1 MSRNTKQPIQF
12 YRGTTAQH
20 SGYTGP
26 AGECTVD
33 TTKNTLVVHDGVKAG
48 GYPLVKEEHTVTGD
62 GYVLANGH
70 RSTTIGSKTL
80 ALSLDTAALRNLL
93 ADPSG
98 TDAVAGNLKLS
109 DAVDSSLDAATGGT
123 AATPKAV
130 KTAVD
135 GAVKK
140 TYVVKGDTY
149 IKVDGKYSTT
159 LDDADGLD
167 LTLDTTALKSA
178 LADPTATNVVSGNN
192 MLSDAVDS
200 SLDAAT
206 GGTAATPKAVKAAYD
221 KAEEAIT
228 ASRTPASVDSLGV
241 VQVGDN
247 LSIDRYGVL
256 RGDTSAY
263 NVYLDGVNGLDTND
277 GLTAD
282 TPVKTVTRAFQ
293 CFSGVS
299 RYSPQPHT
307 MHVAAGTYT
316 DAAFSIN
323 GMIHPPMTINF
334 APGARTISN
343 VEAIYGGQAVIS
355 GSLTIDNTG
364 FDIKRHNIAIGARQS
379 GKLFLISLNAV
390 IRGNF
395 HYALYSGDVSIVY
408 DHFNPFD
415 NTENLGNT
423 IHFDSVSSADGTAV
437 SAYLSFMDLVRTTCT
452 GIATGHRYHCRSL
465 SNIIVYG
472 SGAGEEF
479 FPGSDAGVVEDS
491 SLYQTYMS

>member
-48 GYPLVKEEHTVTGD
+48 GYPLVKEDHTVTGD
-62 GYVLANGH
+62 GYVLANGS

-149 IKVDGKYSTT
+149 IKVDGKFSTT

-178 LADPTATNVVSGNN
+178 LADPTATNIVSGNN

-221 KAEEAIT
+221 LAASKASDDLVVHIHNNETIEDVKTFLQGPYGTSADLTTSEIDL
-228 ASRTPASVDSLGV
+228 SKGV
-241 VQVGDN
+241 VFSKTV
-247 LSIDRYGVL
+247 S
-256 RGDTSAY
+256 
-263 NVYLDGVNGLDTND
+263 
-277 GLTAD
+277 AD
-282 TPVKTVTRAFQ
+282 TVFTFVNAPSGRAATFNLIITNGGSATITWPSSVKW
-293 CFSGVS
+293 
-299 RYSPQPHT
+299 
-307 MHVAAGTYT
+307 T
-316 DAAFSIN
+316 DAAAPELTASGVDVLTFMTPN
-323 GMIHPPMTINF
+323 GTTWY
-334 APGARTISN
+334 GT
-343 VEAIYGGQAVIS
+343 VAIY
-355 GSLTIDNTG
+355 
-364 FDIKRHNIAIGARQS
+364 
-379 GKLFLISLNAV
+379 NA
-390 IRGNF
+390 G
-395 HYALYSGDVSIVY
+395 
-408 DHFNPFD
+408 
-415 NTENLGNT
+415 
-423 IHFDSVSSADGTAV
+423 
-437 SAYLSFMDLVRTTCT
+437 
-452 GIATGHRYHCRSL
+452 
-465 SNIIVYG
+465 
-472 SGAGEEF
+472 
-479 FPGSDAGVVEDS
+479 
-491 SLYQTYMS
+491 

>member
-48 GYPLVKEEHTVTGD
+48 GYPLVKEDHTVTGD
-62 GYVLANGH
+62 GYVLTNGS

-109 DAVDSSLDAATGGT
+109 DAVDSPLDAATGGT

-149 IKVDGKYSTT
+149 IKVDGKFSTT

-167 LTLDTTALKSA
+167 LTLDTAALKSA

-206 GGTAATPKAVKAAYD
+206 GGTAATPKAAKAAYD
-221 KAEEAIT
+221 LAASKASDDLVVHIHNNETIEDVKTFLQGPYGTSANLT
-228 ASRTPASVDSLGV
+228 TSEVDLSKGV
-241 VQVGDN
+241 VFSKTV
-247 LSIDRYGVL
+247 S
-256 RGDTSAY
+256 
-263 NVYLDGVNGLDTND
+263 
-277 GLTAD
+277 AD
-282 TPVKTVTRAFQ
+282 TVFTFINAPSGRAATFNLIITNGGSATITWPALVKW
-293 CFSGVS
+293 
-299 RYSPQPHT
+299 
-307 MHVAAGTYT
+307 T
-316 DAAFSIN
+316 DAAAPALTASGVDVLTFLTPN
-323 GMIHPPMTINF
+323 GTTWY
-334 APGARTISN
+334 GTL
-343 VEAIYGGQAVIS
+343 AIV
-355 GSLTIDNTG
+355 
-364 FDIKRHNIAIGARQS
+364 
-379 GKLFLISLNAV
+379 NA
-390 IRGNF
+390 G
-395 HYALYSGDVSIVY
+395 
-408 DHFNPFD
+408 
-415 NTENLGNT
+415 
-423 IHFDSVSSADGTAV
+423 
-437 SAYLSFMDLVRTTCT
+437 
-452 GIATGHRYHCRSL
+452 
-465 SNIIVYG
+465 
-472 SGAGEEF
+472 
-479 FPGSDAGVVEDS
+479 
-491 SLYQTYMS
+491 

>member
-48 GYPLVKEEHTVTGD
+48 GYPLVKEDHPVTGD
-62 GYVLANGH
+62 GYVLANGS

-80 ALSLDTAALRNLL
+80 ALSLDTAALKNLL

-149 IKVDGKYSTT
+149 IKVDGKSSTT

-167 LTLDTTALKSA
+167 LTLDTAALKSV
-178 LADPTATNVVSGNN
+178 LADPTATNIVSRNN

-221 KAEEAIT
+221 LAASKASDDLVVHIHNNETIEDVKTFLQGPYGTSADLTTSEIDLSKGVVFSKTVSADTVFTFINAPSGRAATFNLIIT
-228 ASRTPASVDSLGV
+228 NGGSATITWPASV
-241 VQVGDN
+241 
-247 LSIDRYGVL
+247 
-256 RGDTSAY
+256 
-263 NVYLDGVNGLDTND
+263 
-277 GLTAD
+277 
-282 TPVKTVTRAFQ
+282 KW
-293 CFSGVS
+293 
-299 RYSPQPHT
+299 
-307 MHVAAGTYT
+307 T
-316 DAAFSIN
+316 DAAAPELTASGVDVLTFMTPN
-323 GMIHPPMTINF
+323 GTTWY
-334 APGARTISN
+334 GT
-343 VEAIYGGQAVIS
+343 VAIY
-355 GSLTIDNTG
+355 
-364 FDIKRHNIAIGARQS
+364 
-379 GKLFLISLNAV
+379 NA
-390 IRGNF
+390 G
-395 HYALYSGDVSIVY
+395 
-408 DHFNPFD
+408 
-415 NTENLGNT
+415 
-423 IHFDSVSSADGTAV
+423 
-437 SAYLSFMDLVRTTCT
+437 
-452 GIATGHRYHCRSL
+452 
-465 SNIIVYG
+465 
-472 SGAGEEF
+472 
-479 FPGSDAGVVEDS
+479 
-491 SLYQTYMS
+491 

>member
-48 GYPLVKEEHTVTGD
+48 GYPLVKEDHTVTGD
-62 GYVLANGH
+62 GYVLTNGS

-149 IKVDGKYSTT
+149 IKVDGKFSTT

-167 LTLDTTALKSA
+167 LTLDTAALKSA

-192 MLSDAVDS
+192 MLSDAVNS

-221 KAEEAIT
+221 LAASKASDDLVVHIHNNETIEDVKTFLQGPYGTSADLTTSEIDLSKGVVFSKTVSADTVFTFINAPSGRAATFNLIIT
-228 ASRTPASVDSLGV
+228 NGGSATITWPASV
-241 VQVGDN
+241 
-247 LSIDRYGVL
+247 
-256 RGDTSAY
+256 
-263 NVYLDGVNGLDTND
+263 
-277 GLTAD
+277 
-282 TPVKTVTRAFQ
+282 KW
-293 CFSGVS
+293 
-299 RYSPQPHT
+299 
-307 MHVAAGTYT
+307 T
-316 DAAFSIN
+316 DAAAPTLTASGVDVLTFMTPN
-323 GMIHPPMTINF
+323 GTTWY
-334 APGARTISN
+334 GTL
-343 VEAIYGGQAVIS
+343 AIV
-355 GSLTIDNTG
+355 
-364 FDIKRHNIAIGARQS
+364 
-379 GKLFLISLNAV
+379 NA
-390 IRGNF
+390 G
-395 HYALYSGDVSIVY
+395 
-408 DHFNPFD
+408 
-415 NTENLGNT
+415 
-423 IHFDSVSSADGTAV
+423 
-437 SAYLSFMDLVRTTCT
+437 
-452 GIATGHRYHCRSL
+452 
-465 SNIIVYG
+465 
-472 SGAGEEF
+472 
-479 FPGSDAGVVEDS
+479 
-491 SLYQTYMS
+491 

>member
-48 GYPLVKEEHTVTGD
+48 GYPLVKEDHTVTGD
-62 GYVLANGH
+62 GYVLANGS

-135 GAVKK
+135 GVVKK

-149 IKVDGKYSTT
+149 IKVDGKSSTT

-178 LADPTATNVVSGNN
+178 LADPTATNIVSGNN

-221 KAEEAIT
+221 LAASKASDDLVVHIRNNETIEDVKTFLQGPYGTSADLMTSDIDLSKGVVFSKTVSADTVFTFINAPSGRAATFNLIIT
-228 ASRTPASVDSLGV
+228 NGGSATITWPASV
-241 VQVGDN
+241 
-247 LSIDRYGVL
+247 
-256 RGDTSAY
+256 
-263 NVYLDGVNGLDTND
+263 
-277 GLTAD
+277 
-282 TPVKTVTRAFQ
+282 KW
-293 CFSGVS
+293 
-299 RYSPQPHT
+299 
-307 MHVAAGTYT
+307 T
-316 DAAFSIN
+316 DAAAPELTASGVDVLTFMTPN
-323 GMIHPPMTINF
+323 GTTWY
-334 APGARTISN
+334 GT
-343 VEAIYGGQAVIS
+343 VAIY
-355 GSLTIDNTG
+355 
-364 FDIKRHNIAIGARQS
+364 
-379 GKLFLISLNAV
+379 NA
-390 IRGNF
+390 G
-395 HYALYSGDVSIVY
+395 
-408 DHFNPFD
+408 
-415 NTENLGNT
+415 
-423 IHFDSVSSADGTAV
+423 
-437 SAYLSFMDLVRTTCT
+437 
-452 GIATGHRYHCRSL
+452 
-465 SNIIVYG
+465 
-472 SGAGEEF
+472 
-479 FPGSDAGVVEDS
+479 
-491 SLYQTYMS
+491 

>member
-1 MSRNTKQPIQF
+1 MSRNTKHPIQF

-48 GYPLVKEEHTVTGD
+48 GYPLVKEDHTVTGD
-62 GYVLANGH
+62 GYVLTNGS

-149 IKVDGKYSTT
+149 IKVDGKFSTT

-167 LTLDTTALKSA
+167 LTLNTAALKSA

-221 KAEEAIT
+221 LAASKASDDLVVHIRNNETIEDVKTFLQGPYGTSADLTTSEIDLSKGVVFSKTVSADTVFTFINAPSGRAATFNLIIT
-228 ASRTPASVDSLGV
+228 NGGSATITWPASV
-241 VQVGDN
+241 
-247 LSIDRYGVL
+247 
-256 RGDTSAY
+256 
-263 NVYLDGVNGLDTND
+263 
-277 GLTAD
+277 
-282 TPVKTVTRAFQ
+282 KW
-293 CFSGVS
+293 
-299 RYSPQPHT
+299 
-307 MHVAAGTYT
+307 T
-316 DAAFSIN
+316 DAAAPTLTASGVDVLTFMTPN
-323 GMIHPPMTINF
+323 GTTWY
-334 APGARTISN
+334 GTL
-343 VEAIYGGQAVIS
+343 AIV
-355 GSLTIDNTG
+355 
-364 FDIKRHNIAIGARQS
+364 
-379 GKLFLISLNAV
+379 NA
-390 IRGNF
+390 G
-395 HYALYSGDVSIVY
+395 
-408 DHFNPFD
+408 
-415 NTENLGNT
+415 
-423 IHFDSVSSADGTAV
+423 
-437 SAYLSFMDLVRTTCT
+437 
-452 GIATGHRYHCRSL
+452 
-465 SNIIVYG
+465 
-472 SGAGEEF
+472 
-479 FPGSDAGVVEDS
+479 
-491 SLYQTYMS
+491 

>member
-48 GYPLVKEEHTVTGD
+48 GYPLVKEDHTVTGD
-62 GYVLANGH
+62 GYVLANGS

-80 ALSLDTAALRNLL
+80 ALSLDTAALKNLL

-149 IKVDGKYSTT
+149 IKVDGKFSTT

-167 LTLDTTALKSA
+167 LTLDTAALKNA
-178 LADPTATNVVSGNN
+178 LADPTATNIVSGNN

-221 KAEEAIT
+221 LAASKASDDLVVHIRNNETIEDVKTFLQGPYGTSADLTTSEIDLSKGVVFSKTVSADTVFTLINAPSGRAATFNLIIT
-228 ASRTPASVDSLGV
+228 NGGSATITWPASV
-241 VQVGDN
+241 
-247 LSIDRYGVL
+247 
-256 RGDTSAY
+256 
-263 NVYLDGVNGLDTND
+263 
-277 GLTAD
+277 
-282 TPVKTVTRAFQ
+282 KW
-293 CFSGVS
+293 
-299 RYSPQPHT
+299 
-307 MHVAAGTYT
+307 T
-316 DAAFSIN
+316 DAAAPALTASGVDVLTFMTPN
-323 GMIHPPMTINF
+323 GTTWY
-334 APGARTISN
+334 GT
-343 VEAIYGGQAVIS
+343 VAIY
-355 GSLTIDNTG
+355 
-364 FDIKRHNIAIGARQS
+364 
-379 GKLFLISLNAV
+379 NA
-390 IRGNF
+390 G
-395 HYALYSGDVSIVY
+395 
-408 DHFNPFD
+408 
-415 NTENLGNT
+415 
-423 IHFDSVSSADGTAV
+423 
-437 SAYLSFMDLVRTTCT
+437 
-452 GIATGHRYHCRSL
+452 
-465 SNIIVYG
+465 
-472 SGAGEEF
+472 
-479 FPGSDAGVVEDS
+479 
-491 SLYQTYMS
+491 

>member
-48 GYPLVKEEHTVTGD
+48 GYPLVKEDHTVTGD
-62 GYVLANGH
+62 GYVLANGS
-70 RSTTIGSKTL
+70 RSTTIGSETL

-167 LTLDTTALKSA
+167 LTLNTAALKSA
-178 LADPTATNVVSGNN
+178 LADPTATDVVSGNN

-221 KAEEAIT
+221 LAASKASDDLVVHIHNNETIEDVKTFLQGPYGTSANLTTSEIDLSKGVVFSKTVSADTVFTFINAPSGRAATFNLIIT
-228 ASRTPASVDSLGV
+228 NGGSATITWPASV
-241 VQVGDN
+241 
-247 LSIDRYGVL
+247 
-256 RGDTSAY
+256 
-263 NVYLDGVNGLDTND
+263 
-277 GLTAD
+277 
-282 TPVKTVTRAFQ
+282 KW
-293 CFSGVS
+293 
-299 RYSPQPHT
+299 
-307 MHVAAGTYT
+307 T
-316 DAAFSIN
+316 DAAAPTLTASGVDVLTFMTPN
-323 GMIHPPMTINF
+323 GTTWY
-334 APGARTISN
+334 GTL
-343 VEAIYGGQAVIS
+343 AIV
-355 GSLTIDNTG
+355 
-364 FDIKRHNIAIGARQS
+364 
-379 GKLFLISLNAV
+379 NA
-390 IRGNF
+390 G
-395 HYALYSGDVSIVY
+395 
-408 DHFNPFD
+408 
-415 NTENLGNT
+415 
-423 IHFDSVSSADGTAV
+423 
-437 SAYLSFMDLVRTTCT
+437 
-452 GIATGHRYHCRSL
+452 
-465 SNIIVYG
+465 
-472 SGAGEEF
+472 
-479 FPGSDAGVVEDS
+479 
-491 SLYQTYMS
+491 

>member
-48 GYPLVKEEHTVTGD
+48 GYPLVKEDHTVTGD
-62 GYVLANGH
+62 GYVLANGS

-149 IKVDGKYSTT
+149 IKVDGKFSTT
-159 LDDADGLD
+159 LDNADGLD
-167 LTLDTTALKSA
+167 LTLNTAALKSA

-221 KAEEAIT
+221 LAASKASDDLVVHIHNNETIEDVKTFLQGPYGTSANLTTSEIDLSKGVVFSKTVSADTVFTFINAPSGRAATFNLIIT
-228 ASRTPASVDSLGV
+228 NGGSATITWPASV
-241 VQVGDN
+241 
-247 LSIDRYGVL
+247 
-256 RGDTSAY
+256 
-263 NVYLDGVNGLDTND
+263 
-277 GLTAD
+277 
-282 TPVKTVTRAFQ
+282 KW
-293 CFSGVS
+293 
-299 RYSPQPHT
+299 
-307 MHVAAGTYT
+307 T
-316 DAAFSIN
+316 DAAAPTLTASGVDVLTFMTPN
-323 GMIHPPMTINF
+323 GTTWY
-334 APGARTISN
+334 GTL
-343 VEAIYGGQAVIS
+343 AIV
-355 GSLTIDNTG
+355 
-364 FDIKRHNIAIGARQS
+364 
-379 GKLFLISLNAV
+379 NA
-390 IRGNF
+390 G
-395 HYALYSGDVSIVY
+395 
-408 DHFNPFD
+408 
-415 NTENLGNT
+415 
-423 IHFDSVSSADGTAV
+423 
-437 SAYLSFMDLVRTTCT
+437 
-452 GIATGHRYHCRSL
+452 
-465 SNIIVYG
+465 
-472 SGAGEEF
+472 
-479 FPGSDAGVVEDS
+479 
-491 SLYQTYMS
+491 

>member
-1 MSRNTKQPIQF
+1 MSRNTKQPIQL

-62 GYVLANGH
+62 GYVLANGR

-159 LDDADGLD
+159 LADADGLD

-221 KAEEAIT
+221 LAASKASDDLVVHIHNNETIEDVKTFLQGPYGTSANLTTSEIDLSKGVVFSKTVSADTVFTFINAPSGRAATFNLIIT
-228 ASRTPASVDSLGV
+228 NGGSATITWPASV
-241 VQVGDN
+241 
-247 LSIDRYGVL
+247 
-256 RGDTSAY
+256 
-263 NVYLDGVNGLDTND
+263 
-277 GLTAD
+277 
-282 TPVKTVTRAFQ
+282 KW
-293 CFSGVS
+293 
-299 RYSPQPHT
+299 
-307 MHVAAGTYT
+307 T
-316 DAAFSIN
+316 DAAAPTLTASGVDVLTFMTPN
-323 GMIHPPMTINF
+323 GITWY
-334 APGARTISN
+334 GTL
-343 VEAIYGGQAVIS
+343 AIV
-355 GSLTIDNTG
+355 
-364 FDIKRHNIAIGARQS
+364 
-379 GKLFLISLNAV
+379 NA
-390 IRGNF
+390 G
-395 HYALYSGDVSIVY
+395 
-408 DHFNPFD
+408 
-415 NTENLGNT
+415 
-423 IHFDSVSSADGTAV
+423 
-437 SAYLSFMDLVRTTCT
+437 
-452 GIATGHRYHCRSL
+452 
-465 SNIIVYG
+465 
-472 SGAGEEF
+472 
-479 FPGSDAGVVEDS
+479 
-491 SLYQTYMS
+491 

>member
-48 GYPLVKEEHTVTGD
+48 GYPLVKEDHTVTGD
-62 GYVLANGH
+62 GYVLANGS
-70 RSTTIGSKTL
+70 RSTTIGSRTL

-149 IKVDGKYSTT
+149 IKVDGKFSTT
-159 LDDADGLD
+159 LDNADGLD
-167 LTLDTTALKSA
+167 LTLNTAALKSA

-221 KAEEAIT
+221 LAASKASDDLVVHIHNNETIEDVKTFLQGPYGTSADLTTSEIDLSKGVVFSKTVSVDTVFTFINAPSGRAATFNLIIT
-228 ASRTPASVDSLGV
+228 NGGSATITWPASV
-241 VQVGDN
+241 
-247 LSIDRYGVL
+247 
-256 RGDTSAY
+256 
-263 NVYLDGVNGLDTND
+263 
-277 GLTAD
+277 
-282 TPVKTVTRAFQ
+282 KW
-293 CFSGVS
+293 
-299 RYSPQPHT
+299 
-307 MHVAAGTYT
+307 T
-316 DAAFSIN
+316 DAAAPTLTASGVDVLTFMTPN
-323 GMIHPPMTINF
+323 GTTWY
-334 APGARTISN
+334 GTL
-343 VEAIYGGQAVIS
+343 AIV
-355 GSLTIDNTG
+355 
-364 FDIKRHNIAIGARQS
+364 
-379 GKLFLISLNAV
+379 NA
-390 IRGNF
+390 G
-395 HYALYSGDVSIVY
+395 
-408 DHFNPFD
+408 
-415 NTENLGNT
+415 
-423 IHFDSVSSADGTAV
+423 
-437 SAYLSFMDLVRTTCT
+437 
-452 GIATGHRYHCRSL
+452 
-465 SNIIVYG
+465 
-472 SGAGEEF
+472 
-479 FPGSDAGVVEDS
+479 
-491 SLYQTYMS
+491 

>member
-20 SGYTGP
+20 LGYTGP

-48 GYPLVKEEHTVTGD
+48 GYPLVKEDHTVTGD
-62 GYVLANGH
+62 GYVLANGS

-149 IKVDGKYSTT
+149 IKVDGKFSTT
-159 LDDADGLD
+159 LDDADGLN
-167 LTLDTTALKSA
+167 LTLDTAALKSA

-221 KAEEAIT
+221 LAASKASDDLVVHIHNNETIEDVKTFLQGPYGTSANLTTSEIDLSKGVVFSKTVSADTVFTFINAPSGRAATFNLIIT
-228 ASRTPASVDSLGV
+228 NGGSATITWPASV
-241 VQVGDN
+241 
-247 LSIDRYGVL
+247 
-256 RGDTSAY
+256 
-263 NVYLDGVNGLDTND
+263 
-277 GLTAD
+277 
-282 TPVKTVTRAFQ
+282 KW
-293 CFSGVS
+293 
-299 RYSPQPHT
+299 
-307 MHVAAGTYT
+307 T
-316 DAAFSIN
+316 DAAAPTLTASGVDVLTFMTPN
-323 GMIHPPMTINF
+323 GTTWY
-334 APGARTISN
+334 GTL
-343 VEAIYGGQAVIS
+343 AIV
-355 GSLTIDNTG
+355 
-364 FDIKRHNIAIGARQS
+364 
-379 GKLFLISLNAV
+379 NA
-390 IRGNF
+390 G
-395 HYALYSGDVSIVY
+395 
-408 DHFNPFD
+408 
-415 NTENLGNT
+415 
-423 IHFDSVSSADGTAV
+423 
-437 SAYLSFMDLVRTTCT
+437 
-452 GIATGHRYHCRSL
+452 
-465 SNIIVYG
+465 
-472 SGAGEEF
+472 
-479 FPGSDAGVVEDS
+479 
-491 SLYQTYMS
+491 

>member
-12 YRGTTAQH
+12 YRGTTTQH

-48 GYPLVKEEHTVTGD
+48 GYPLVKEDHTVTGD
-62 GYVLANGH
+62 GYVLANGS

-149 IKVDGKYSTT
+149 IKVDGKFSTT

-167 LTLDTTALKSA
+167 LTLDTAALKSA

-192 MLSDAVDS
+192 MLSDAVNS

-221 KAEEAIT
+221 LAASKASDDLVVHIHNNETIEDVKTFLQGPYGTSADLTTSEIDLSKGVVFSKTVSADTVFTFINAPSGRAATFNLIIT
-228 ASRTPASVDSLGV
+228 NGGSATITWPASV
-241 VQVGDN
+241 
-247 LSIDRYGVL
+247 
-256 RGDTSAY
+256 
-263 NVYLDGVNGLDTND
+263 
-277 GLTAD
+277 
-282 TPVKTVTRAFQ
+282 KW
-293 CFSGVS
+293 
-299 RYSPQPHT
+299 
-307 MHVAAGTYT
+307 T
-316 DAAFSIN
+316 DAAAPTLTASGVDVLTFMTPN
-323 GMIHPPMTINF
+323 GTTWY
-334 APGARTISN
+334 GTL
-343 VEAIYGGQAVIS
+343 AIV
-355 GSLTIDNTG
+355 
-364 FDIKRHNIAIGARQS
+364 
-379 GKLFLISLNAV
+379 NA
-390 IRGNF
+390 G
-395 HYALYSGDVSIVY
+395 
-408 DHFNPFD
+408 
-415 NTENLGNT
+415 
-423 IHFDSVSSADGTAV
+423 
-437 SAYLSFMDLVRTTCT
+437 
-452 GIATGHRYHCRSL
+452 
-465 SNIIVYG
+465 
-472 SGAGEEF
+472 
-479 FPGSDAGVVEDS
+479 
-491 SLYQTYMS
+491 

>member
-20 SGYTGP
+20 SGYIGP

-48 GYPLVKEEHTVTGD
+48 GYPLVKEDYTVTGD
-62 GYVLANGH
+62 GYVLANGS

-149 IKVDGKYSTT
+149 IKVDGKFFTT

-167 LTLDTTALKSA
+167 LTLDTAALKSA

-221 KAEEAIT
+221 LAASKASDDLVVHIHNNETIEDVKTFLQGPYGTSADLIT
-228 ASRTPASVDSLGV
+228 SEIDLSKGVVFSKTVSADTVFTFINAPSGRAATFNLIITNGGSATITWPASV
-241 VQVGDN
+241 
-247 LSIDRYGVL
+247 
-256 RGDTSAY
+256 
-263 NVYLDGVNGLDTND
+263 
-277 GLTAD
+277 
-282 TPVKTVTRAFQ
+282 KW
-293 CFSGVS
+293 
-299 RYSPQPHT
+299 
-307 MHVAAGTYT
+307 T
-316 DAAFSIN
+316 DAAAPTLTASGVDVLTFMTPN
-323 GMIHPPMTINF
+323 GTTWY
-334 APGARTISN
+334 GTL
-343 VEAIYGGQAVIS
+343 AIV
-355 GSLTIDNTG
+355 
-364 FDIKRHNIAIGARQS
+364 
-379 GKLFLISLNAV
+379 NA
-390 IRGNF
+390 G
-395 HYALYSGDVSIVY
+395 
-408 DHFNPFD
+408 
-415 NTENLGNT
+415 
-423 IHFDSVSSADGTAV
+423 
-437 SAYLSFMDLVRTTCT
+437 
-452 GIATGHRYHCRSL
+452 
-465 SNIIVYG
+465 
-472 SGAGEEF
+472 
-479 FPGSDAGVVEDS
+479 
-491 SLYQTYMS
+491 

>member
-48 GYPLVKEEHTVTGD
+48 GYPLVKEDHTVTGD
-62 GYVLANGH
+62 GYVLTNGS

-149 IKVDGKYSTT
+149 IKVDGKFSTT

-167 LTLDTTALKSA
+167 LTLDTAALKSA

-192 MLSDAVDS
+192 MLSDAVNS

-221 KAEEAIT
+221 LAASKASDDLVVHIHNNETIEDVKTFLQGPYGTSANLTTSEIDLSKGVVFSKTVSADTVFTFINAPSGRAATFNLIIT
-228 ASRTPASVDSLGV
+228 NGGSATITWPASV
-241 VQVGDN
+241 
-247 LSIDRYGVL
+247 
-256 RGDTSAY
+256 
-263 NVYLDGVNGLDTND
+263 
-277 GLTAD
+277 
-282 TPVKTVTRAFQ
+282 KW
-293 CFSGVS
+293 
-299 RYSPQPHT
+299 
-307 MHVAAGTYT
+307 T
-316 DAAFSIN
+316 DAAAPTLTASGVDVLTFMTPN
-323 GMIHPPMTINF
+323 GTTWY
-334 APGARTISN
+334 GT
-343 VEAIYGGQAVIS
+343 VAIY
-355 GSLTIDNTG
+355 
-364 FDIKRHNIAIGARQS
+364 
-379 GKLFLISLNAV
+379 NA
-390 IRGNF
+390 G
-395 HYALYSGDVSIVY
+395 
-408 DHFNPFD
+408 
-415 NTENLGNT
+415 
-423 IHFDSVSSADGTAV
+423 
-437 SAYLSFMDLVRTTCT
+437 
-452 GIATGHRYHCRSL
+452 
-465 SNIIVYG
+465 
-472 SGAGEEF
+472 
-479 FPGSDAGVVEDS
+479 
-491 SLYQTYMS
+491 

>member
-33 TTKNTLVVHDGVKAG
+33 TMKNTLVVHDGVKAG
-48 GYPLVKEEHTVTGD
+48 GYPLVKEDHTVTGD
-62 GYVLANGH
+62 GYVLANGS

-80 ALSLDTAALRNLL
+80 ALSLDTAALKNLL

-149 IKVDGKYSTT
+149 IKVDGKFSTT

-167 LTLDTTALKSA
+167 LTLDTAALKSA

-221 KAEEAIT
+221 LAASKASDDLVVHIHNNETIEDVKTFLQGPYGTSADLTTSEVDLSKGVVFSKTVSADTVFTFINAPSGRAATFNLIIT
-228 ASRTPASVDSLGV
+228 NGGSATITWPASV
-241 VQVGDN
+241 
-247 LSIDRYGVL
+247 
-256 RGDTSAY
+256 
-263 NVYLDGVNGLDTND
+263 
-277 GLTAD
+277 
-282 TPVKTVTRAFQ
+282 KW
-293 CFSGVS
+293 
-299 RYSPQPHT
+299 
-307 MHVAAGTYT
+307 T
-316 DAAFSIN
+316 DAAAPTLTASGVDVLTFMTPN
-323 GMIHPPMTINF
+323 GTTWY
-334 APGARTISN
+334 GT
-343 VEAIYGGQAVIS
+343 VAIY
-355 GSLTIDNTG
+355 
-364 FDIKRHNIAIGARQS
+364 
-379 GKLFLISLNAV
+379 NA
-390 IRGNF
+390 G
-395 HYALYSGDVSIVY
+395 
-408 DHFNPFD
+408 
-415 NTENLGNT
+415 
-423 IHFDSVSSADGTAV
+423 
-437 SAYLSFMDLVRTTCT
+437 
-452 GIATGHRYHCRSL
+452 
-465 SNIIVYG
+465 
-472 SGAGEEF
+472 
-479 FPGSDAGVVEDS
+479 
-491 SLYQTYMS
+491 

>member
-167 LTLDTTALKSA
+167 LMLDTTALKSA

-221 KAEEAIT
+221 LAASKASDDLVVHIHNNETIEDVKTFLQGPYGTSANLTTSEIDLSKGVVFSKTVSADTVFTFINAPSGRAATFNLIIT
-228 ASRTPASVDSLGV
+228 NGGSATITWPASV
-241 VQVGDN
+241 
-247 LSIDRYGVL
+247 
-256 RGDTSAY
+256 
-263 NVYLDGVNGLDTND
+263 
-277 GLTAD
+277 
-282 TPVKTVTRAFQ
+282 KW
-293 CFSGVS
+293 
-299 RYSPQPHT
+299 
-307 MHVAAGTYT
+307 T
-316 DAAFSIN
+316 DAAAPTLTASGVDVLTFMTPN
-323 GMIHPPMTINF
+323 GTTWY
-334 APGARTISN
+334 GT
-343 VEAIYGGQAVIS
+343 VAIY
-355 GSLTIDNTG
+355 
-364 FDIKRHNIAIGARQS
+364 
-379 GKLFLISLNAV
+379 NA
-390 IRGNF
+390 G
-395 HYALYSGDVSIVY
+395 
-408 DHFNPFD
+408 
-415 NTENLGNT
+415 
-423 IHFDSVSSADGTAV
+423 
-437 SAYLSFMDLVRTTCT
+437 
-452 GIATGHRYHCRSL
+452 
-465 SNIIVYG
+465 
-472 SGAGEEF
+472 
-479 FPGSDAGVVEDS
+479 
-491 SLYQTYMS
+491 

>member
-48 GYPLVKEEHTVTGD
+48 GYPLVKEDHTVTGD
-62 GYVLANGH
+62 GYVLANGS

-80 ALSLDTAALRNLL
+80 ALSLDTAALKNLL

-149 IKVDGKYSTT
+149 IKVDGKFSTT

-167 LTLDTTALKSA
+167 LTLDTAALKSA

-221 KAEEAIT
+221 LAASKASDDLVVHIHNNETIEDVKTFLQGPYGTSADLTTSEIDL
-228 ASRTPASVDSLGV
+228 SKGV
-241 VQVGDN
+241 VFSKTV
-247 LSIDRYGVL
+247 S
-256 RGDTSAY
+256 
-263 NVYLDGVNGLDTND
+263 
-277 GLTAD
+277 AD
-282 TPVKTVTRAFQ
+282 TVFTFTNAPSGRAATFNLIITNGGAATVTWPT
-293 CFSGVS
+293 SVKW
-299 RYSPQPHT
+299 
-307 MHVAAGTYT
+307 T
-316 DAAFSIN
+316 DAAAPTLTASGVDVLTFMTPN
-323 GMIHPPMTINF
+323 GTTWY
-334 APGARTISN
+334 GT
-343 VEAIYGGQAVIS
+343 VAIY
-355 GSLTIDNTG
+355 
-364 FDIKRHNIAIGARQS
+364 
-379 GKLFLISLNAV
+379 NA
-390 IRGNF
+390 G
-395 HYALYSGDVSIVY
+395 
-408 DHFNPFD
+408 
-415 NTENLGNT
+415 
-423 IHFDSVSSADGTAV
+423 
-437 SAYLSFMDLVRTTCT
+437 
-452 GIATGHRYHCRSL
+452 
-465 SNIIVYG
+465 
-472 SGAGEEF
+472 
-479 FPGSDAGVVEDS
+479 
-491 SLYQTYMS
+491 

>member
-26 AGECTVD
+26 AGECTID

-48 GYPLVKEEHTVTGD
+48 GYPLVKEDHTVTGD
-62 GYVLANGH
+62 GYVLANGS

-149 IKVDGKYSTT
+149 IKVDGKFSTT

-167 LTLDTTALKSA
+167 LTLDTAALKSA

-192 MLSDAVDS
+192 MLSDAVNS

-221 KAEEAIT
+221 LAASKASDDLVVHIHNNETIEDVKTFLQGPYGTSANLTTSEIDLSKGVVFSKTVSADTVFTFINAPSGRAATFNLIIT
-228 ASRTPASVDSLGV
+228 NGGSATITWPASV
-241 VQVGDN
+241 
-247 LSIDRYGVL
+247 
-256 RGDTSAY
+256 
-263 NVYLDGVNGLDTND
+263 
-277 GLTAD
+277 
-282 TPVKTVTRAFQ
+282 KW
-293 CFSGVS
+293 
-299 RYSPQPHT
+299 
-307 MHVAAGTYT
+307 T
-316 DAAFSIN
+316 DAAAPALTTSGVDVLTFMTPN
-323 GMIHPPMTINF
+323 GTTWY
-334 APGARTISN
+334 GTL
-343 VEAIYGGQAVIS
+343 AIV
-355 GSLTIDNTG
+355 
-364 FDIKRHNIAIGARQS
+364 
-379 GKLFLISLNAV
+379 NA
-390 IRGNF
+390 G
-395 HYALYSGDVSIVY
+395 
-408 DHFNPFD
+408 
-415 NTENLGNT
+415 
-423 IHFDSVSSADGTAV
+423 
-437 SAYLSFMDLVRTTCT
+437 
-452 GIATGHRYHCRSL
+452 
-465 SNIIVYG
+465 
-472 SGAGEEF
+472 
-479 FPGSDAGVVEDS
+479 
-491 SLYQTYMS
+491 

>member
-26 AGECTVD
+26 AGECTID

-48 GYPLVKEEHTVTGD
+48 GYPLVKEDHTVTGD
-62 GYVLANGH
+62 GYVLANGS

-80 ALSLDTAALRNLL
+80 ALSLDTAALRNVL

-149 IKVDGKYSTT
+149 IKVDGKFSTT

-167 LTLDTTALKSA
+167 LTLDTAALKSA

-192 MLSDAVDS
+192 MLSDAVNS

-221 KAEEAIT
+221 LAASKASDDLVVHIHNNETIEDVKTFLQGPYGTSANLTTSEIDLSKGVVFSKTVSADTVFTFINAPSGRAATFNLIIT
-228 ASRTPASVDSLGV
+228 NGGSATITWPASV
-241 VQVGDN
+241 
-247 LSIDRYGVL
+247 
-256 RGDTSAY
+256 
-263 NVYLDGVNGLDTND
+263 
-277 GLTAD
+277 
-282 TPVKTVTRAFQ
+282 KW
-293 CFSGVS
+293 
-299 RYSPQPHT
+299 
-307 MHVAAGTYT
+307 T
-316 DAAFSIN
+316 DAAAPALTTSGVDVLTFMTPN
-323 GMIHPPMTINF
+323 GTTWY
-334 APGARTISN
+334 GTL
-343 VEAIYGGQAVIS
+343 AIV
-355 GSLTIDNTG
+355 
-364 FDIKRHNIAIGARQS
+364 
-379 GKLFLISLNAV
+379 NA
-390 IRGNF
+390 G
-395 HYALYSGDVSIVY
+395 
-408 DHFNPFD
+408 
-415 NTENLGNT
+415 
-423 IHFDSVSSADGTAV
+423 
-437 SAYLSFMDLVRTTCT
+437 
-452 GIATGHRYHCRSL
+452 
-465 SNIIVYG
+465 
-472 SGAGEEF
+472 
-479 FPGSDAGVVEDS
+479 
-491 SLYQTYMS
+491 

>member
-1 MSRNTKQPIQF
+1 MPRNTKQPIQF

-48 GYPLVKEEHTVTGD
+48 GYPLVKEDHTVTGD
-62 GYVLANGH
+62 GYVLANGS

-149 IKVDGKYSTT
+149 IKVDGKFSTT
-159 LDDADGLD
+159 LGDADGLD
-167 LTLDTTALKSA
+167 LTLNTAALKSA
-178 LADPTATNVVSGNN
+178 LADPTATNIVSGNN

-221 KAEEAIT
+221 LAASKASDDLVVHIHNNETIEDVKTFLQGPYGTSADLTTSEIDLSKGVVFSKTVSADTVFTFINAPSGRAATFNLIIT
-228 ASRTPASVDSLGV
+228 NGGSATITWPASV
-241 VQVGDN
+241 
-247 LSIDRYGVL
+247 
-256 RGDTSAY
+256 
-263 NVYLDGVNGLDTND
+263 
-277 GLTAD
+277 
-282 TPVKTVTRAFQ
+282 KW
-293 CFSGVS
+293 
-299 RYSPQPHT
+299 
-307 MHVAAGTYT
+307 T
-316 DAAFSIN
+316 DAAAPTLTASGVDVLTFMTPN
-323 GMIHPPMTINF
+323 GTTWY
-334 APGARTISN
+334 GT
-343 VEAIYGGQAVIS
+343 VAIY
-355 GSLTIDNTG
+355 
-364 FDIKRHNIAIGARQS
+364 
-379 GKLFLISLNAV
+379 NA
-390 IRGNF
+390 G
-395 HYALYSGDVSIVY
+395 
-408 DHFNPFD
+408 
-415 NTENLGNT
+415 
-423 IHFDSVSSADGTAV
+423 
-437 SAYLSFMDLVRTTCT
+437 
-452 GIATGHRYHCRSL
+452 
-465 SNIIVYG
+465 
-472 SGAGEEF
+472 
-479 FPGSDAGVVEDS
+479 
-491 SLYQTYMS
+491 

>member
-20 SGYTGP
+20 SDYTGP

-48 GYPLVKEEHTVTGD
+48 GYPLVKEDHTVTGD
-62 GYVLANGH
+62 GYVLANGS

-149 IKVDGKYSTT
+149 IKVDGKFSTT

-167 LTLDTTALKSA
+167 LTLDTAALKSA
-178 LADPTATNVVSGNN
+178 FADPTATNIVSGNN

-221 KAEEAIT
+221 LAASKASDDLVVHIRNNETIEDVKTFLQGPYGTSANLTTSEIDLSKGVVFSKTVSADTVFTFVNAPSGRAATFNLIIT
-228 ASRTPASVDSLGV
+228 NGGSATITWPASV
-241 VQVGDN
+241 
-247 LSIDRYGVL
+247 
-256 RGDTSAY
+256 
-263 NVYLDGVNGLDTND
+263 
-277 GLTAD
+277 
-282 TPVKTVTRAFQ
+282 KW
-293 CFSGVS
+293 
-299 RYSPQPHT
+299 
-307 MHVAAGTYT
+307 T
-316 DAAFSIN
+316 DAAAPTLTASGVDVLTFMTPN
-323 GMIHPPMTINF
+323 GTTWY
-334 APGARTISN
+334 GTL
-343 VEAIYGGQAVIS
+343 AIA
-355 GSLTIDNTG
+355 
-364 FDIKRHNIAIGARQS
+364 
-379 GKLFLISLNAV
+379 NA
-390 IRGNF
+390 G
-395 HYALYSGDVSIVY
+395 
-408 DHFNPFD
+408 
-415 NTENLGNT
+415 
-423 IHFDSVSSADGTAV
+423 
-437 SAYLSFMDLVRTTCT
+437 
-452 GIATGHRYHCRSL
+452 
-465 SNIIVYG
+465 
-472 SGAGEEF
+472 
-479 FPGSDAGVVEDS
+479 
-491 SLYQTYMS
+491 